1 MTTIT
6 IYLRRRLQGDLS
18 LQYSV
23 KALEMLF
30 RKVSS
35 FHLKQINREKD
46 KFKTEVKLKEISLKQ
61 KLNSKR

>member
-1 MTTIT
+1 
-6 IYLRRRLQGDLS
+6 
-18 LQYSV
+18 V